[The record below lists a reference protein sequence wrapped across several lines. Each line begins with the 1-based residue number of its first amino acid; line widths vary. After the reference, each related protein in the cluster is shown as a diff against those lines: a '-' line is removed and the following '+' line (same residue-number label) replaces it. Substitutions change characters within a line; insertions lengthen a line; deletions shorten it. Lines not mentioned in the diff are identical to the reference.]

1 MGTVKLSWDEIQ
13 QAPVFVI
20 NMDECK
26 DRMNITGDRIRN
38 AGYSDIRRISAID
51 VRNCNL
57 ADEWNKFGNPKF
69 NTSKSIETEF
79 EIYLGKQGCLL
90 SWLKTLQEIISLDIK
105 VATVF
110 EDDVLF
116 HKDFA
121 LLAPEYYKATPDNF
135 DLCYLGSQIDA
146 IIDITTPD
154 ILISP
159 PVFCTHA
166 IMFTLEGAKKLYNFI
181 VNNPDGIYTIDWMM
195 KDMAYLPLEQQPYI
209 YYVWNAMRFY
219 DPARKMPKEWI
230 KRNCGLVFQDYY
242 LGTYV
247 QER

>member
-1 MGTVKLSWDEIQ
+1 MGTVKLSWDEVQ

-26 DRMNITGDRIRN
+26 DRMTITESRIRN
-38 AGYSDIRRISAID
+38 AGYTDIRRISAVD
-51 VRNCNL
+51 ARNCNL
-57 ADEWNKFGNPKF
+57 VDEWNKYGNPKF

-90 SWLKTLQEIISLDIK
+90 SWLKTLQKIISLDIK

-135 DLCYLGSQIDA
+135 ELCYLGSQIDWPFH
-146 IIDITTPD
+146 TPE
-154 ILISP
+154 ISKV

-166 IMFTLEGAKKLYNFI
+166 IILTLEGAKKLYNFI
-181 VNNPDGIYTIDWMM
+181 VNNPDGVYTIDWMM
-195 KDMAYLPLEQQPYI
+195 KDMAEVPSVQHAYI
-209 YYVWNAMRFY
+209 YYVWNAMRFH
-219 DPARKMPKEWI
+219 DPAREMPKGWI

-242 LGTYV
+242 LGSFVREY
-247 QER
+247 